1 MLYSA
6 AWGACV
12 AGGIAYKHPYP
23 ASGYAQA
30 AGVLVGWALFELLRL
45 YCGFA
50 GNLQE
55 KVPVLVAFV
64 LLTVFPVLPLV
75 GYFHLAA
82 TGSNAPTP
90 LDKVRQRPITRACA
104 RAHTH
109 ERTHALSYTN
119 AHTRPHS
126 LTHSHIRLTHTHV

>member
-82 TGSNAPTP
+82 TGSNSPTP
-90 LDKVRQRPITRACA
+90 LDKVRERLSTRACA

-109 ERTHALSYTN
+109 TRTSARTHFRTQM
-119 AHTRPHS
+119 HTHVLTHS
-126 LTHSHIRLTHTHV
+126 LTHTYV

>member
-6 AWGACV
+6 AWGLCV

-90 LDKVRQRPITRACA
+90 LDKVRERLSTRACA
-104 RAHTH
+104 RAHTHTH

-126 LTHSHIRLTHTHV
+126 LTHSLTHTHV